1 MVRPESLLVHHVADR
16 PCEWLSLSDGRRELG
31 PGAGSAVAQVEGLAG
46 GGQVR

>member
-31 PGAGSAVAQVEGLAG
+31 PGAGSAVARVEGLAG